1 MSNQNLSEFDIQ
13 EAIKDVANLMGVAA
27 RTAPK
32 SAGKDFV
39 VVKAWIAKAE
49 TMVLS
54 NPPEKATTIS
64 FRWLVFSISSNILL
78 ILSFMLIITQS
89 NYLTF

>member
-1 MSNQNLSEFDIQ
+1 MSKQNLSEFDIQ

-39 VVKAWIAKAE
+39 VVKAIYGEDVAKLADE
-49 TMVLS
+49 M
-54 NPPEKATTIS
+54 IH
-64 FRWLVFSISSNILL
+64 
-78 ILSFMLIITQS
+78 
-89 NYLTF
+89 YG

>member
-39 VVKAWIAKAE
+39 VVKAIYGEEIIKLAKEMVSYGEE
-49 TMVLS
+49 TGKKNFDRDGDNVKNSL
-54 NPPEKATTIS
+54 A
-64 FRWLVFSISSNILL
+64 VLL
-78 ILSFMLIITQS
+78 IGLKETV
-89 NYLTF
+89 